1 MKTMLKKSWLIAML
15 SFLAVAA
22 FAADPV
28 IGAWKLNVAKSSFK
42 PGPGTKSQIRSYAET
57 KQGILLTVKTVAADG
72 TESTAT
78 STVKDDGFDYP
89 ITGNPLYETIAVKR
103 VDEFTVNSTQKKAGK
118 VVGHSVRTVAKD
130 GKTMNFRQM
139 DFLASGKM
147 TEADMVFDKQ

>member
-42 PGPGTKSQIRSYAET
+42 PGPGPKSQIRSYAET
-57 KQGILLTVKTVAADG
+57 KQGILLTVKTVA
-72 TESTAT
+72 STF
-78 STVKDDGFDYP
+78 KDDGFDYP